1 VPVSAGTSFT
11 KEKDCVR
18 LMKAILSGGALH
30 VKQFQSAVEPDN
42 GAVRRVCGHIPVE
55 TIC

>member
-1 VPVSAGTSFT
+1 
-11 KEKDCVR
+11 
-18 LMKAILSGGALH
+18 MKAILSGGALH

-42 GAVRRVCGHIPVE
+42 GAGRRVCGHIPVE